1 MAKEYIL
8 NKRTQGGVPWVLY
21 FLCSIIYAL
30 ERNEFSILVIS
41 LENF

>member
-1 MAKEYIL
+1 MAKYIYYTIKPKAMCL
-8 NKRTQGGVPWVLY
+8 G
-21 FLCSIIYAL
+21 FFIIYAL